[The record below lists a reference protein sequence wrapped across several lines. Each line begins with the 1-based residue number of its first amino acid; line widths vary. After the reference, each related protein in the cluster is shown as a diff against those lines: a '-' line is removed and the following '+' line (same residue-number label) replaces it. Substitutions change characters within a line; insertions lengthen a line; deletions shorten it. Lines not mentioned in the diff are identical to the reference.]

1 MKRRP
6 ALSLSDIDYVLYWT
20 LLYRMVSVSVV
31 MFTVPMRH
39 ALPAW
44 MAAGYQRWSYPLFA
58 YAVVSFLFRKQLAS
72 FLQNR
77 PAYLYPDLL
86 ISVAVLFLGGSWRSS
101 YFAYTVTTIML
112 FTAFDGKRGAYVSA
126 LVLTAIA
133 VIKDPS
139 GGLPTFDIFYIDDW
153 DMQVGAAFFYGGTGL
168 IFGYF
173 HTLLLRLETLSREKI
188 EETRKLAVLEEKN
201 RMALELHDGAK
212 QMINAVLM
220 KMNLVVR
227 KFRNFRDETTD
238 ELRWLWRA
246 MHFLKAEMNQVM
258 SALRKPEDSSA
269 EECSLLPIIEEEAR
283 IAEVM
288 TDFSW
293 HITAEPRGIAAP
305 LRSQT
310 ALRRFL
316 GEVFMNAWKHS
327 GVEFGSVSVRSSDTA
342 AVIAITDAGKG
353 FHYSGDGFSTMGLKS
368 LKHRARE
375 LNGELTIRSAPG
387 EGCRVVLTLP
397 LECNNLRSHK

>member
-1 MKRRP
+1 MNRKP
-6 ALSLSDIDYVLYWT
+6 ALGLSDINYVLFWT

-39 ALPAW
+39 ALPTW
-44 MAAGYQRWSYPLFA
+44 VAADYQRWSYPLFA
-58 YAVVSFLFRKQLAS
+58 YSLVSFLVRKELAP
-72 FLQNR
+72 FLRNH
-77 PAYLYPDLL
+77 PGYLYPDLL

-126 LVLTAIA
+126 LVLTAVA

-139 GGLPTFDIFYIDDW
+139 GGLPTYDIFYIDDW
-153 DMQVGAAFFYGGTGL
+153 DMQAGAAFFYGGTGL

-173 HTLLLRLETLSREKI
+173 HTLLLRLEALSREKI
-188 EETRKLAVLEEKN
+188 AETRKLAVMEEKN

-220 KMNLVVR
+220 KMNLVIRSVR
-227 KFRNFRDETTD
+227 HSRNETAD

-258 SALRKPEDSSA
+258 SALMEPEA
-269 EECSLLPIIEEEAR
+269 APAGACRLLPVIEEEAR
-283 IAEVM
+283 LAEVM
-288 TDFSW
+288 TGFSW
-293 HITAEPRGIAAP
+293 HVSAEPRDAAMP
-305 LRSQT
+305 IRSQT

-316 GEVFMNAWKHS
+316 GEAFMNAWKHS
-327 GVEFGSVSVRSSDTA
+327 GVESGSATVHASELHAIIT
-342 AVIAITDAGKG
+342 ITDAGRG
-353 FHYSGDGFSTMGLKS
+353 FRYAGHEGLSTTGLKS
-368 LKHRARE
+368 LQHRTRE
-375 LNGELTIRSAPG
+375 LDGELDIRTAPD
-387 EGCRVVLTLP
+387 EGCTVRLTLP
-397 LECNNLRSHK
+397 LK